1 MTSEGGNDT
10 FLVGLKKIDLK
21 LMWIQFRCLME
32 VMDLLIEY
40 IKVVQQVRVWRIRY
54 FIRYLKVKEDSDCSV
69 GCNRTNGRYS
79 QH

>member
-1 MTSEGGNDT
+1 
-10 FLVGLKKIDLK
+10 
-21 LMWIQFRCLME
+21 
-32 VMDLLIEY
+32 LIEY